1 MLKLKKLRMPMPSTI
16 NDCLLLW
23 KMGCRTEVNDGEYIT
38 VAEEKYGDD
47 IKIGDEVRIINSG
60 HIGKVDFIGQ
70 NGHGLGISGA
80 FGLYAPWE
88 VEKVDKKGS

>member
-1 MLKLKKLRMPMPSTI
+1 MLRMFKKQKMPMPVNLNDCYLLYQMGYRTEI
-16 NDCLLLW
+16 NDGG
-23 KMGCRTEVNDGEYIT
+23 KYIT

-60 HIGKVDFIGQ
+60 HVGKVDFIGQ
-70 NGHGLGISGA
+70 NGLGISGA

-88 VEKVDKKGS
+88 VEKK

>member
-1 MLKLKKLRMPMPSTI
+1 MLKLKKLRMPLPSTI

-23 KMGCRTEVNDGEYIT
+23 KMGCRTEVNDGKDIT
-38 VAEEKYGDD
+38 VAEEKYGD
-47 IKIGDEVRIINSG
+47 INIGDEVRIINSG
-60 HIGKVDFIGQ
+60 HVGRVDFIGQ
-70 NGHGLGISGA
+70 NGLGISGA